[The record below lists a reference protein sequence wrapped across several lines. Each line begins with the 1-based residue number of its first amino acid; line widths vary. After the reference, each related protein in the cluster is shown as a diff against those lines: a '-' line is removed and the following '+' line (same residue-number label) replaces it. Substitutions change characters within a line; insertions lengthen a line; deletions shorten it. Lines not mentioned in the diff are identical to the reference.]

1 MPPTDRD
8 HVDPRPPAP
17 AGKPPDRS
25 QRFLA
30 RLDAHLPTI
39 ANAATRRAFLDQQI
53 GGWEHRYARFIAT
66 DGASEPVID
75 PADPPQ
81 AADFLLTIMGL
92 AARRDALGNHRRTK
106 NMPATNDCKSLDYK
120 PLDRKPRD
128 HKQIGHKEIDSAMLS
143 LLVAADQRCPAIIGQ
158 AHVLYHARFG
168 ATSELSTSTFAQ
180 LKRDAAGLFQAIADV
195 EAAMKDVRPELR

>member
-1 MPPTDRD
+1 MSMASEQAMTSIPRD
-8 HVDPRPPAP
+8 PLDPALPAS
-17 AGKPPDRS
+17 ADKPPERS

-39 ANAATRRAFLDQQI
+39 ADPVARRIFLDRQL

-75 PADPPQ
+75 AADPPQ

-92 AARRDALGNHRRTK
+92 ASRRNALGHSWRKT
-106 NMPATNDCKSLDYK
+106 NMPDTNDYT
-120 PLDRKPRD
+120 PLDHKPRG
-128 HKQIGHKEIDSAMLS
+128 HKQIGNAMLS

-158 AHVLYHARFG
+158 AHLLYHARFV
-168 ATSELSTSTFAQ
+168 ATSELSTTFAQ
-180 LKRDAAGLFQAIADV
+180 LKRDAANLFQAIADV
-195 EAAMKDVRPELR
+195 EAAMKEAQPEMR

>member
-1 MPPTDRD
+1 MSHTPRD
-8 HVDPRPPAP
+8 LVDPPAASDKGP
-17 AGKPPDRS
+17 ERS
-25 QRFLA
+25 RRFLA

-39 ANAATRRAFLDQQI
+39 ADPAARQAFLDRQI

-66 DGASEPVID
+66 DGASEPVLD

-92 AARRDALGNHRRTK
+92 AARRNALAAPQRRT
-106 NMPATNDCKSLDYK
+106 NMSDRNAHK
-120 PLDRKPRD
+120 PLDHKPRND
-128 HKQIGHKEIDSAMLS
+128 NKINSAMLS

-158 AHVLYHARFG
+158 AHVLYQARFG
-168 ATSELSTSTFAQ
+168 GMPDQSASTFAQ

-195 EAAMKDVRPELR
+195 EAAMKTIQPEVR

>member
-1 MPPTDRD
+1 MAPTPRER
-8 HVDPRPPAP
+8 VDPILTVPADKP
-17 AGKPPDRS
+17 AARS

-39 ANAATRRAFLDQQI
+39 VNPAARQAFLDRQI

-66 DGASEPVID
+66 DGASEPVLD

-92 AARRDALGNHRRTK
+92 AARRNALGDHQRRTT
-106 NMPATNDCKSLDYK
+106 MPDTNAHKSLDH
-120 PLDRKPRD
+120 KPRND
-128 HKQIGHKEIDSAMLS
+128 KQIGSAMLS

-158 AHVLYHARFG
+158 AHLLYHARFG
-168 ATSELSTSTFAQ
+168 TTSELSASTFAQ
-180 LKRDAAGLFQAIADV
+180 LKRDAAGLLQAIADV
-195 EAAMKDVRPELR
+195 EAAMKEVQPETRW